1 MNMFEELD
9 ANTLDY
15 IRLPLWRRFG
25 EQLRKI
31 PEASDPD
38 DLLQEALEDLFSGR
52 RKYPDENVKLSTCLF
67 NIVKSKVDNIQKKWK
82 RAQARTLKEPQN
94 PGSAQNTDIVG
105 AKIDFISFAKAE
117 NGIADRLSPVK
128 EPSLRKKII
137 ALIADDVLLVQMVR
151 LQLDAMANPGKQ
163 LKAMALAK
171 KLNVTVDE
179 IYNANRRLK
188 TRLEKLRLIQT

>member
-1 MNMFEELD
+1 V
-9 ANTLDY
+9 
-15 IRLPLWRRFG
+15 
-25 EQLRKI
+25 Q
-31 PEASDPD
+31 
-38 DLLQEALEDLFSGR
+38 
-52 RKYPDENVKLSTCLF
+52 
-67 NIVKSKVDNIQKKWK
+67 SKVDNIQKKWK
-82 RAQARTLKEPQN
+82 RAHARAINEPQN

-137 ALIADDVLLVQMVR
+137 ALIADDVLVVQMVR

-188 TRLEKLRLIQT
+188 FRLIQAKE